1 MPPFGYLFL
10 RFSSVSGPT
19 ASTLAS
25 WTTTG
30 GLVVVVGLVVGGLVV
45 VGLVV
50 VVRFV
55 VLGAGRLVVVL
66 LVGGL

>member
-1 MPPFGYLFL
+1 M
-10 RFSSVSGPT
+10 
-19 ASTLAS
+19 
-25 WTTTG
+25 
-30 GLVVVVGLVVGGLVV
+30 VGLVVGGLVV
-45 VGLVV
+45 VGLV

>member
-1 MPPFGYLFL
+1 M
-10 RFSSVSGPT
+10 
-19 ASTLAS
+19 
-25 WTTTG
+25 
-30 GLVVVVGLVVGGLVV
+30 VVGLVVGGLVV